1 MPKTSLRA
9 LDMSLVKLRGAAQIT
24 LPLGIRKT
32 LKVRTGDYLE
42 AELTGGG
49 VFLKPVVVMHRSA
62 MLARLIKSLHAN
74 RNKKRK
80 VRRLRKTA
88 LKKTSIKAQ
97 SGRRTRRK
105 S

>member
-1 MPKTSLRA
+1 MPKQVLNP

-62 MLARLIKSLHAN
+62 MLARIIKSLHVQKA
-74 RNKKRK
+74 KKGKIRRIGK
-80 VRRLRKTA
+80 VKVKVKTGRKTSA
-88 LKKTSIKAQ
+88 
-97 SGRRTRRK
+97 RRSRRK
-105 S
+105 